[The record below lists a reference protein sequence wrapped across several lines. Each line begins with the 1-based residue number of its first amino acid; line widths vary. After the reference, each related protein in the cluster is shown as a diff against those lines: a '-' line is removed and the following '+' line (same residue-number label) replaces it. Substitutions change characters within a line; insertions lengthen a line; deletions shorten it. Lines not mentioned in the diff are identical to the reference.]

1 MQPPIT
7 TNQAA
12 QEHRRLFSSRG
23 KNAFVR
29 EADRKTRGS
38 SRGKGKRIP
47 TCTLKFFCLSQ
58 ANAIKPPTAVKERTA
73 LLNAGLGDAT
83 IQFQMDSS
91 TLECHQQIVSK
102 FPKLLETG
110 YELLLYQR
118 GEDAGFYNIPS
129 PYTPQRMRDTA
140 GSSKIYLR
148 PLQKD
153 LDESPVE
160 HCTELLKVISLIL
173 KFFSSILLYSEQKQ
187 RELESSDTI

>member
-1 MQPPIT
+1 M
-7 TNQAA
+7 
-12 QEHRRLFSSRG
+12 RG
-23 KNAFVR
+23 
-29 EADRKTRGS
+29 ADRRTRGS
-38 SRGKGKRIP
+38 SCGKVKWIP
-47 TCTLKFFCLSQ
+47 TCTLKFFCLFQ

-73 LLNAGLGDAT
+73 LLNASLGDAT

-102 FPKLLETG
+102 FPKLLQTG

-129 PYTPQRMRDTA
+129 PYTLQQMRDTA

-160 HCTELLKVISLIL
+160 QCTDLHKVNSLTL
-173 KFFSSILLYSEQKQ
+173 KFFS
-187 RELESSDTI
+187 